1 MIEKFGENPESKTE
15 EETEEGI
22 EKGPDF
28 DREAEKEHRKEIRKM
43 MVEALSETLKKENLA
58 KKSYALW
65 QRRIENALQLVYLQR
80 SQYSH
85 QYYIEA
91 GICNEKDIPEG
102 QKPDIVYCKTRD
114 RIGSIIA
121 EIEKERGPEGEK
133 KRQEIKE
140 KVNMVNAALD
150 FGVPGMDE
158 KYPDD
163 YFFPSVG
170 IEEAKE
176 KIETIKKAV
185 GEYIPLW
192 LDKHSKSE

>member
-1 MIEKFGENPESKTE
+1 MSEKFGENLDQKIQE
-15 EETEEGI
+15 EVKEGKEEC
-22 EKGPDF
+22 PDF

-43 MVEALSETLKKENLA
+43 MVGALSETLLKEGLA

-65 QRRIENALQLVYLQR
+65 QRKIENALQLVYLQR

-102 QKPDIVYCKTRD
+102 QKPDIVYCKTHD
-114 RIGSIIA
+114 RIEGVIA
-121 EIEKERGPEGEK
+121 EIEKERLPESENK
-133 KRQEIKE
+133 EQEIKE
-140 KVNMVNAALD
+140 KINTVNAALD
-150 FGVPGMDE
+150 FEVPSSAE
-158 KYPDD
+158 KYPED
-163 YFFPSVG
+163 YFFPSVD

-192 LDKHSKSE
+192 LKKHSKSE